1 MYLKVKKP
9 YGNELKPIL
18 ENTSVK
24 IQKTHKKPF
33 TRTKN
38 SQNFINFSL
47 KSHLKDF

>member
-24 IQKTHKKPF
+24 IHKKPF